1 MCNILYFVISFI
13 IGWIFGSLMIIIK
26 KGKPGVPLMTPE
38 ERYMYKTLRKS
49 MNKIRE
55 QVNKYEE
62 LINGQST
69 KTKRKGR

>member
-1 MCNILYFVISFI
+1 MCNILYFIISFI
-13 IGWIFGSLMIIIK
+13 IGWIIGSLVRIVK
-26 KGKPGVPLMTPE
+26 KGKPDVPLMTPE
-38 ERYMYKTLRKS
+38 ERYMYKTLKES

-55 QVNKYEE
+55 QVNRYEE

>member
-1 MCNILYFVISFI
+1 MCNILYFVISFV
-13 IGWIFGSLMIIIK
+13 IGWVFGSLMIIIK

-38 ERYMYKTLRKS
+38 EKYMYKTLRKS
-49 MNKIRE
+49 MDKIRE

-69 KTKRKGR
+69 EDERKGR